1 MGVGLTDMYTPFKG
15 TAQGYTRKRRLA
27 TRVQIDPHQKI
38 RVFISSIC
46 GQPKY
51 DAIREELRVAIEATS
66 LASVYVF
73 ESEGASTLP
82 AGEHYTRALEDSD
95 VCIFLIDNLDGI
107 PSGVQA
113 EIDIVQKQ
121 NIKALYYF
129 CDENSSERT
138 ALELSLMGA
147 HNAKSKTVHTFNE
160 LSKDSASALISDII
174 AIYHYYCK
182 GKIVLKS
189 EDEHEE
195 FHHLDIADI
204 EKLQHP
210 TMPRTILKNIDKC
223 KDYILKFVTGQSY
236 PKFRD
241 EVEKSSEIDDWCV
254 QFLPVLL
261 EGRSVKHFNAGMF
274 LESIKAQQTDEFY
287 RIVQIRWQAI
297 QDYFLGNI
305 ERCIEHLEAA
315 LECARKTNQP
325 TWVIKDILIDLRN
338 QHQVLNTINNC
349 FSVSDAQEQ
358 LTNSNEEVYYP
369 TLDRIND
376 SLHEKYIEGLFKEK
390 TKSPY
395 TVTLGSDL
403 GQYSELLAS
412 TYIISMYNGSLTHLI
427 LFYEKIRN
435 FLFFL
440 CCKYDNWNFRRDM
453 LKLAIYDGDEKE
465 VRGIQDSYPEI
476 LNMLSANDAMAIMQF
491 CENQPIKYKKV
502 MSQLIAFG
510 TVGYYLNDNDFKKF
524 EALILNEV
532 RAWLD
537 ESNPVLA
544 IGQCVFPSLSG
555 AAYRISQDALA
566 EICCTLI
573 DKQYSRWFVDMFK
586 FIADRIDLRKMGTD
600 SAVKLIEHIIKI
612 FENDKQRELIH
623 LAPYF
628 LCALRKQNRNLTEKL
643 DEKISEFLPKY
654 YNGDYKLETTDSKE
668 QDIPIFLQH
677 YVQRIKTCN
686 ETQGKNGTYFGYSSR
701 NIAIIRSI
709 LLSNKSKYESK
720 IMDSIISVVVD
731 TLLTSKEGLATKLDA
746 ISLLACIVIRY
757 PDDYARNI
765 HLYEKIVKEK
775 DAIDATDLNLISSNV
790 DSISL
795 KICLQFLF
803 SVMGVDTYADILELM
818 PYIQNDVPTTI
829 AVTRVIAEYLEAAD
843 NVAFPPKIESVVLQN
858 VLQWL
863 CADQLDIRWNAT
875 RILLNLSR
883 NPENSNIVNHRLISL
898 VDSDNVYI
906 KNLIMRNI
914 YKVDGITTQ
923 TKEYVVSKC
932 EHDACF
938 VVRKVCEAVK
948 EEYFP
953 KSE

>member
-1 MGVGLTDMYTPFKG
+1 
-15 TAQGYTRKRRLA
+15 
-27 TRVQIDPHQKI
+27 
-38 RVFISSIC
+38 
-46 GQPKY
+46 
-51 DAIREELRVAIEATS
+51 
-66 LASVYVF
+66 
-73 ESEGASTLP
+73 
-82 AGEHYTRALEDSD
+82 
-95 VCIFLIDNLDGI
+95 
-107 PSGVQA
+107 
-113 EIDIVQKQ
+113 
-121 NIKALYYF
+121 
-129 CDENSSERT
+129 
-138 ALELSLMGA
+138 
-147 HNAKSKTVHTFNE
+147 
-160 LSKDSASALISDII
+160 
-174 AIYHYYCK
+174 
-182 GKIVLKS
+182 
-189 EDEHEE
+189 
-195 FHHLDIADI
+195 
-204 EKLQHP
+204 
-210 TMPRTILKNIDKC
+210 
-223 KDYILKFVTGQSY
+223 
-236 PKFRD
+236 
-241 EVEKSSEIDDWCV
+241 
-254 QFLPVLL
+254 
-261 EGRSVKHFNAGMF
+261 
-274 LESIKAQQTDEFY
+274 
-287 RIVQIRWQAI
+287 
-297 QDYFLGNI
+297 
-305 ERCIEHLEAA
+305 
-315 LECARKTNQP
+315 
-325 TWVIKDILIDLRN
+325 
-338 QHQVLNTINNC
+338 
-349 FSVSDAQEQ
+349 
-358 LTNSNEEVYYP
+358 
-369 TLDRIND
+369 
-376 SLHEKYIEGLFKEK
+376 
-390 TKSPY
+390 
-395 TVTLGSDL
+395 
-403 GQYSELLAS
+403 
-412 TYIISMYNGSLTHLI
+412 
-427 LFYEKIRN
+427 
-435 FLFFL
+435 
-440 CCKYDNWNFRRDM
+440 
-453 LKLAIYDGDEKE
+453 
-465 VRGIQDSYPEI
+465 
-476 LNMLSANDAMAIMQF
+476 
-491 CENQPIKYKKV
+491 
-502 MSQLIAFG
+502 
-510 TVGYYLNDNDFKKF
+510 
-524 EALILNEV
+524 
-532 RAWLD
+532 
-537 ESNPVLA
+537 
-544 IGQCVFPSLSG
+544 
-555 AAYRISQDALA
+555 
-566 EICCTLI
+566 
-573 DKQYSRWFVDMFK
+573 MFK

-612 FENDKQRELIH
+612 YENDKQRELIH

-863 CADQLDIRWNAT
+863 CADQIDIRWNAT

>member
-287 RIVQIRWQAI
+287 RIVQIRWQAM

-305 ERCIEHLEAA
+305 ERCIEHLETA